1 MVDTVVVC
9 NGCCCGRVEKGHSEV
24 PVDLLKDAWHKYGLE
39 DDVKLT
45 ISDCLGPCS
54 MHNVSLLKTSHG
66 HTWLGK
72 LSENE
77 HFEAL
82 IEWALTVSSDGDSAE
97 LPELLEAHRFVR
109 DESNP

>member
-1 MVDTVVVC
+1 
-9 NGCCCGRVEKGHSEV
+9 
-24 PVDLLKDAWHKYGLE
+24 
-39 DDVKLT
+39 
-45 ISDCLGPCS
+45 

-82 IEWALTVSSDGDSAE
+82 IEWALSASSDGDSAD
-97 LPELLEAHRFVR
+97 LPELLEVHRFVH
-109 DESNP
+109 DESNS